1 MENKRKHRLVKSGE
15 NKILGSYVILPGW
28 EATILG
34 KVNDIISYFQLKQ
47 NQAKYTPIKTTE
59 SHSLVNTWPP
69 LMSLIQFIGEKV
81 VQLFYTP

>member
-34 KVNDIISYFQLKQ
+34 KVNDIISNCQLKP
-47 NQAKYTPIKTTE
+47 N
-59 SHSLVNTWPP
+59 
-69 LMSLIQFIGEKV
+69 
-81 VQLFYTP
+81 

>member
-34 KVNDIISYFQLKQ
+34 KVNDIISNCQLKP
-47 NQAKYTPIKTTE
+47 NQAQNTPIKATE
-59 SHSLVNTWPP
+59 S
-69 LMSLIQFIGEKV
+69 
-81 VQLFYTP
+81 LF